1 MSCLTLNGNL
11 GGMQFRTKLLT
22 LICVLSLLAAL
33 YVSVIA
39 SAQTQQK
46 PNGDSASPERPLT
59 PAERRG
65 RALYFR
71 GETSSKKEVT
81 AMIGDVDVPA
91 STVNCA
97 GCHGRR
103 GEGKTE
109 GGVTAGNLTWNN
121 LIKSY
126 GHTHPNGRKH
136 GPFTESSFAMAVVRG
151 VDPSGNNLVVAMPRY
166 RLSIEDMNDLIA
178 YIKRLE
184 FDRDPGLTAESIEV
198 GVPLPTSPALAETGQ
213 AIRGVIT
220 AYFDELNAQGG
231 IYNRKIKLHF
241 TESSVADATAGLRSM
256 ITQNQVFA
264 FVGGLSAGAD
274 KQIASL
280 AREEEIPFIGPA
292 TLLPQIEQPP
302 NRYVF
307 YLLPGV
313 GEQARALVNFAD
325 EQFELKKQRSAILYP
340 STELSSAA
348 GEAAFERAK
357 ALAAN
362 EVVKTAYANGS
373 FDANKLAQQ
382 LKTDGTTAVFIFGTG
397 NEVESFLQ
405 AANALQ
411 WNPYVFSLGVFAS
424 RELATSLPPS
434 FTKRVFLSFPTVPAD
449 VKQAGH
455 AEFGALVDK
464 YKLQTKHAAAQFAAL
479 ASAKI
484 FVEALKRAGADLSRE
499 QLITALESLY
509 DYDTG
514 LTPKLIFG
522 PNRRVGAAGA
532 YVITIDSE
540 KKEFVT
546 ASGWVV
552 AN

>member
-1 MSCLTLNGNL
+1 LRLQRL
-11 GGMQFRTKLLT
+11 KLLT
-22 LICVLSLLAAL
+22 IFCAVSLLAAL
-33 YVSVIA
+33 CVCVIV
-39 SAQTQQK
+39 SAQTTQPKPTAPEPPQQ
-46 PNGDSASPERPLT
+46 ERPLT
-59 PAERRG
+59 AAERRG
-65 RALYFR
+65 RAIYFR

-109 GGVTAGNLTWNN
+109 GGVTAGNLTWSN
-121 LIKSY
+121 LIKPY

-136 GPFTESSFAMAVVRG
+136 GPFTEASFAMAVVRG
-151 VDPSGNNLVVAMPRY
+151 VDPAGNDLVVAMPRY

-184 FDRDPGLTAESIEV
+184 FDRDPGVTAESIDV
-198 GVPLPTSPALAETGQ
+198 GVPLPATAALAETGQ
-213 AIRGVIT
+213 AIRDVLT
-220 AYFDELNAQGG
+220 AYFDDLNTQGG

-241 TESSVADATAGLRSM
+241 TEAGGTDATASLRTL
-256 ITQNQVFA
+256 ITQNQIFA
-264 FVGGLSAGAD
+264 FVGGMSAGVD
-274 KQIASL
+274 KQIAAL

-292 TLLPQIEQPP
+292 TLLPQVEHPP

-313 GEQARALVNFAD
+313 SEQASALVNFAD
-325 EQFELKKQRSAILYP
+325 QQFGLKKQRSAIIFP
-340 STELSSAA
+340 TTELPTAA
-348 GEAAFERAK
+348 GEAAFERIK
-357 ALAAN
+357 QVTGN
-362 EVVKTAYANGS
+362 EPMKMSYASGS

-382 LKTDGTTAVFIFGTG
+382 LKTDGATAVFIFGTRDEIE
-397 NEVESFLQ
+397 NFVK

-411 WNPYVFSLGVFAS
+411 WTPNVFSLGVLAS
-424 RELATSLPPS
+424 RDLANSVPDS
-434 FTKRVFLSFPTVPAD
+434 FNRKVFLSFPTVPGD
-449 VKQAGH
+449 VKTLGV
-455 AEFGALVDK
+455 AEFGALVQK
-464 YKLQTKHAAAQFAAL
+464 HKLQTKHTAAQLTALAAA
-479 ASAKI
+479 KV

-499 QLITALESLY
+499 QLITGLESLY
-509 DYDTG
+509 DYETE

-532 YVITIDSE
+532 YVITIDAE
-540 KKEFVT
+540 KKEFVS
-546 ASGWVV
+546 ASGWVG

>member
-1 MSCLTLNGNL
+1 MPV
-11 GGMQFRTKLLT
+11 RTIKLLT
-22 LICVLSLLAAL
+22 IACALSLLAAL
-33 YVSVIA
+33 GVSVIA
-39 SAQTQQK
+39 SAQTPQQK
-46 PNGDSASPERPLT
+46 SAPEPSSQERPLT

-65 RALYFR
+65 RAIYFR
-71 GETSSKKEVT
+71 GETSSKREVT

-121 LIKSY
+121 LIKPY

-136 GPFTESSFAMAVVRG
+136 GPFSESSFAMAVVRG
-151 VDPSGNNLVVAMPRY
+151 VDPAGNNLVVAMPRY

-184 FDRDPGLTAESIEV
+184 FDRDPGLTAETIDV
-198 GVPLPTSPALAETGQ
+198 GVPLPTQPALAETSQ
-213 AIRGVIT
+213 AIRGVIS

-241 TESSVADATAGLRSM
+241 TEPTAADPATGLRTLLANNR
-256 ITQNQVFA
+256 IFA

-274 KQIASL
+274 KQIATL

-292 TLLPQIEQPP
+292 TLLPQVERPP

-313 GEQARALVNFAD
+313 NEQAAALINFAD
-325 EQFELKKQRSAILYP
+325 QQLGVKKQRAAVLFPTADLS
-340 STELSSAA
+340 SSAA
-348 GEAAFERAK
+348 EAAMARAK
-357 ALAAN
+357 EAGWTDI
-362 EVVKTAYANGS
+362 VKMPYSATA

-382 LKTDGTTAVFIFGTG
+382 LKAEGTAAVFIFGG
-397 NEVESFLQ
+397 NDVDSFLR
-405 AANALQ
+405 AASAIE
-411 WNPYVFSLGVFAS
+411 WTPYVFSLGALTS
-424 RELATSLPPS
+424 RDLAANVPAQ
-434 FTKRVFLSFPTVPAD
+434 FTKRVFLAFPTVPTD
-449 VKQAGH
+449 VT
-455 AEFGALVDK
+455 AEGLAEYRVLAEK
-464 YKLQTKHAAAQFAAL
+464 YKLPAQHTAAQLAAL
-479 ASAKI
+479 AAAKT

-499 QLITALESLY
+499 QLVTALEGLY
-509 DYDTG
+509 EYETG
-514 LTPKLIFG
+514 LTPKLVFG

-532 YVITIDSE
+532 YVVTINSE
-540 KKEFVT
+540 TKEFVA
-546 ASGWVV
+546 ASGWVQ

>member
-1 MSCLTLNGNL
+1 
-11 GGMQFRTKLLT
+11 MQFRTIKILT
-22 LICVLSLLAAL
+22 TVCALSLFAVLCV
-33 YVSVIA
+33 YGIA
-39 SAQTQQK
+39 SAQTTQQK
-46 PNGDSASPERPLT
+46 PAAEAPSQERPLT

-65 RALYFR
+65 RAIYFR
-71 GETSSKKEVT
+71 GETASKREVT

-121 LIKSY
+121 LIKPY

-151 VDPSGNNLVVAMPRY
+151 VDPAGNNLVVAMPRY
-166 RLSIEDMNDLIA
+166 RLSIEDMNDLMA

-184 FDRDPGLTAESIEV
+184 FDRDPGLTSESLEI
-198 GVPLPTSPALAETGQ
+198 GVPLPTTPALAETGQ
-213 AIRGVIT
+213 YIRQILS

-241 TESSVADATAGLRSM
+241 TEASAADPAASLRGMMSN
-256 ITQNQVFA
+256 NQIFA

-280 AREEEIPFIGPA
+280 AREEEIPFVGPA
-292 TLLPQIEQPP
+292 TLLPQVEQPP

-313 GEQARALVNFAD
+313 SEQASALVNFAN
-325 EQFELKKQRSAILYP
+325 QRFELKKQRTAIVFP
-340 STELSSAA
+340 ITELSSAA
-348 GEAAFERAK
+348 GETAFERAK
-357 ALAAN
+357 QAAGN
-362 EVVKTAYANGS
+362 EVVKLTYANGS

-382 LKTDGTTAVFIFGTG
+382 LKTDGTTAVFLLGSG
-397 NEVESFLQ
+397 NEVGSFIQ

-411 WNPYVFSLGVFAS
+411 WTPYIFSLGVFAS
-424 RELATSLPPS
+424 RDLAGSLPAS
-434 FTKRVFLSFPTVPAD
+434 FTNKVFLSFPTVPAD
-449 VKQAGH
+449 VKADAL
-455 AEFGALVDK
+455 AEYAALSEK
-464 YKLQTKHAAAQFAAL
+464 YKVQPKHTAAQLAAL
-479 ASAKI
+479 AAAKV

-509 DYDTG
+509 DYETA

-532 YVITIDSE
+532 YVVTIDSE
-540 KKEFVT
+540 KKEFVS
-546 ASGWVV
+546 ASGWIP

>member
-1 MSCLTLNGNL
+1 VRFQTL
-11 GGMQFRTKLLT
+11 KLLT
-22 LICVLSLLAAL
+22 LFCALSLAAL
-33 YVSVIA
+33 CVSVIS

-46 PNGDSASPERPLT
+46 PATPETPAQDRPLT

-65 RALYFR
+65 RAIYFR
-71 GETSSKKEVT
+71 SETSSKKEVT

-151 VDPSGNNLVVAMPRY
+151 VDPGGNDLVVAMPRY

-184 FDRDPGLTAESIEV
+184 FDRDPGLTSETIDV
-198 GVPLPTSPALAETGQ
+198 GVPLPTAPALAETGQ
-213 AIRGVIT
+213 AIRAVIT

-241 TESSVADATAGLRSM
+241 TEPGAADTATGLRTLM
-256 ITQNQVFA
+256 NGNQVFA

-274 KQIASL
+274 KQIAAL

-292 TLLPQIEQPP
+292 TLLPQAEQPP
-302 NRYVF
+302 NRYIF

-313 GEQARALVNFAD
+313 REQASALVNFAD
-325 EQFELKKQRSAILYP
+325 QQFGLKKQHSAIVFP
-340 STELSSAA
+340 TTELPSAA
-348 GEAAFERAK
+348 GEAALERAK
-357 ALAAN
+357 QATGTDATK
-362 EVVKTAYANGS
+362 VAYATGS

-382 LKTDGTTAVFIFGTG
+382 LKTEGATAVFIFGSGSET
-397 NEVESFLQ
+397 ESFIQ

-411 WNPYVFSLGVFAS
+411 WTPYVFSLGVLAS
-424 RELATSLPPS
+424 QDLAKSLPAS
-434 FTKRVFLSFPTVPAD
+434 FSKKVFLSFPTVPGD
-449 VKQAGH
+449 VKTLGI
-455 AEFGALVDK
+455 AEYGALVDK
-464 YKLQTKHAAAQFAAL
+464 YKLQTKHTAAQLAAL
-479 ASAKI
+479 AAAKV

-499 QLITALESLY
+499 QLITSLESLY
-509 DYDTG
+509 DYDTNF
-514 LTPKLIFG
+514 TPKLIFG
-522 PNRRVGAAGA
+522 PNRRIGAAGA

-540 KKEFVT
+540 TKEFVS
-546 ASGWVV
+546 AGGWVG

>member
-1 MSCLTLNGNL
+1 MI
-11 GGMQFRTKLLT
+11 KLLT
-22 LICVLSLLAAL
+22 IVCALSLFAAL
-33 YVSVIA
+33 CVSGIA
-39 SAQTQQK
+39 SGQTTTQQK
-46 PNGDSASPERPLT
+46 PAAEPRQQDRPLT

-65 RALYFR
+65 RAIYFR

-121 LIKSY
+121 LIKPY

-136 GPFTESSFAMAVVRG
+136 GPFSESSFAMAVVRG
-151 VDPSGNNLVVAMPRY
+151 VDPGGNNLVVAMPRY

-184 FDRDPGLTAESIEV
+184 FDRDPGLTSESIEI
-198 GVPLPTSPALAETGQ
+198 GVPLPTTAALAETGQ
-213 AIRGVIT
+213 SIRQVLS
-220 AYFDELNAQGG
+220 AYFDELNSQGG
-231 IYNRKIKLHF
+231 IYNRKVKLHF
-241 TESSVADATAGLRSM
+241 TEANATDPSAGLRTM
-256 ITQNQVFA
+256 IAQNQIFA
-264 FVGGLSAGAD
+264 FVGGFSAGAD

-280 AREEEIPFIGPA
+280 AREEEIPFVGPA
-292 TLLPQIEQPP
+292 TLLPLVEQPP

-307 YLLPGV
+307 YLLSGV
-313 GEQARALVNFAD
+313 TQQASALVNFANQ
-325 EQFELKKQRSAILYP
+325 QFDLKKQSTAIVFP
-340 STELSSAA
+340 STELPSAA

-357 ALAAN
+357 EATGKD
-362 EVVKTAYANGS
+362 VVKLTYASGS
-373 FDANKLAQQ
+373 FDATKLAQQ
-382 LKTDGTTAVFIFGTG
+382 LKTDGTTAVFLFGTG
-397 NEVESFLQ
+397 GEVQSFLQ

-411 WNPYVFSLGVFAS
+411 WTPYVFSVGVFAS
-424 RELATSLPPS
+424 RDLAASLPAS
-434 FTKRVFLSFPTVPAD
+434 FTNKVFISFPTVPSD
-449 VKQAGH
+449 VKTDGL
-455 AEFGALVDK
+455 AEFGALSEK
-464 YKLQTKHAAAQFAAL
+464 YKFQPKHTAAQINALAAA
-479 ASAKI
+479 KV

-509 DYDTG
+509 DYDTS

-532 YVITIDSE
+532 YVVTVDSE
-540 KKEFVT
+540 KKEFVS
-546 ASGWVV
+546 ASGWVP

>member
-1 MSCLTLNGNL
+1 VERYLGN
-11 GGMQFRTKLLT
+11 MQFRTIKLVAI
-22 LICVLSLLAAL
+22 ICAVSLLAAL
-33 YVSVIA
+33 CVSEIT
-39 SAQTQQK
+39 SAQTTQQK
-46 PNGDSASPERPLT
+46 PNSDSSQQERPLT

-65 RALYFR
+65 RAIFFR
-71 GETSSKKEVT
+71 GETSSKREVT

-109 GGVTAGNLTWNN
+109 GGVTAGNLTWTN
-121 LIKSY
+121 LIKPY

-151 VDPSGNNLVVAMPRY
+151 VDPAGNNLVVAMPRY

-198 GVPLPTSPALAETGQ
+198 GVPLPTSTALAETGQ
-213 AIRGVIT
+213 AIRQVIT

-241 TESSVADATAGLRSM
+241 TEPAATDATAGLRAM
-256 ITQNQVFA
+256 ITQNQIFA

-292 TLLPQIEQPP
+292 TLLPQVEHPP

-313 GEQARALVNFAD
+313 SEQAIALVNFAD
-325 EQFELKKQRSAILYP
+325 QQFGLKKQHSAILFP

-348 GEAAFERAK
+348 GDAAFERAK
-357 ALAAN
+357 QAAAN
-362 EVVKTAYANGS
+362 EVVKLPYANGS
-373 FDANKLAQQ
+373 FDATKLAQQ

-397 NEVESFLQ
+397 NEVETFIQ

-411 WNPYVFSLGVFAS
+411 WTPYVFSLGVFAS
-424 RELATSLPPS
+424 RDLATSVPPS
-434 FTKRVFLSFPTVPAD
+434 FTKKVFLSFPTVPGD
-449 VKQAGH
+449 VKADGL
-455 AEFGALVDK
+455 AEFRALAEK
-464 YKLQTKHAAAQFAAL
+464 HKLQTKHTAAQLAAL
-479 ASAKI
+479 AAAKV
-484 FVEALKRAGADLSRE
+484 FVEALKRTGADLSRE

-540 KKEFVT
+540 KKEFVS
-546 ASGWVV
+546 ASGWVT
-552 AN
+552 AS